1 MAIIDDLRPVI
12 FGLQLL
18 GVNIPDVGAELFDIL
33 FMGIAYHSPFFAS
46 LAGIARSAFHKHRVL
61 GGRECLIGFLVDVK
75 IAELD
80 SRNSVFACAT
90 WDSKIFDG
98 LRAAHTRSACLKV
111 IRHFR
116 VIGFKS
122 FRPVYSR
129 CLEQFHVAR
138 TADIQFD
145 GNSVVIFNKGQN
157 DETKAPIIVSGNT
170 TTFGQTTD
178 DAMKDALRG
187 ETRIFADGIKTATK
201 ANQLNQN
208 ELARWE
214 AMKKLCESYCDSLRS
229 AIASNKK
236 KAEDYKEAISK
247 YKPNID
253 FTGNGETSV
262 TVTVPTD
269 E

>member
-1 MAIIDDLRPVI
+1 MTPIEIDNILGPIRGQVMNISRTLPTGAQYFTVEANNVDKKFEERKSQIDSNPACPDIITNRGPRVVVLRGHSVISQDFGQDL
-12 FGLQLL
+12 
-18 GVNIPDVGAELFDIL
+18 
-33 FMGIAYHSPFFAS
+33 
-46 LAGIARSAFHKHRVL
+46 
-61 GGRECLIGFLVDVK
+61 
-75 IAELD
+75 
-80 SRNSVFACAT
+80 
-90 WDSKIFDG
+90 
-98 LRAAHTRSACLKV
+98 
-111 IRHFR
+111 
-116 VIGFKS
+116 
-122 FRPVYSR
+122 
-129 CLEQFHVAR
+129 
-138 TADIQFD
+138 D